1 MYENR
6 PCRGP
11 KRAKQALFG
20 TEGGETMQTNGTV
33 FETEGKETIV
43 LTEETGKKG
52 TKVIVRAP
60 SRGEEG
66 LWENVRR
73 EAAAVFL
80 RRLQR

>member
-1 MYENR
+1 
-6 PCRGP
+6 
-11 KRAKQALFG
+11 
-20 TEGGETMQTNGTV
+20 MQINGNTR
-33 FETEGKETIV
+33 ETEGENTIV
-43 LTEETGKKG
+43 LAEKTEKG
-52 TKVIVRAP
+52 DTKVIVRAP